1 MSSSFSEL
9 NNETDFKAQGKILII
24 KNIPK
29 TERMVQRA
37 EIKGGSFEI

>member
-24 KNIPK
+24 KNIHK
-29 TERMVQRA
+29 TDVQRA